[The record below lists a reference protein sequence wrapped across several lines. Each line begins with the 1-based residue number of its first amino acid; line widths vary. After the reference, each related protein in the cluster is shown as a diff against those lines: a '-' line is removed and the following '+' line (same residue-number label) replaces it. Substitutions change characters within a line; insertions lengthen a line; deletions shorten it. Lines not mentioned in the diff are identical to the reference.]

1 MSLIKKRERK
11 RRMEE
16 AKQEA
21 DRLVAQSYDEFFI
34 EVETVFLYGIRKA
47 TEASGDAFGA
57 ARPKRVYW
65 TMIEEYKRMMNK
77 FQYGKDDSHYFA
89 MQQELKSIGIDVAEL
104 QAEAERRYPNGVQRE
119 EKRWGEE

>member
-1 MSLIKKRERK
+1 MGMVSRLRAKKARA
-11 RRMEE
+11 E

-34 EVETVFLYGIRKA
+34 EVETVFLYGLRKA
-47 TEASGDAFGA
+47 TEAGGDPFGA
-57 ARPKRVYW
+57 TRLKRAYW

-89 MQQELKSIGIDVAEL
+89 MQQELKTIGIDVAEL

-119 EKRWGEE
+119 VKRWGEE